1 MFLFANVPA
10 APAGF
15 SVTVSVPTTPTSV
28 ALPALR
34 LAIVLPS

>member
-10 APAGF
+10 APTEF

-28 ALPALR
+28 ALPVLR
-34 LAIVLPS
+34 LATVFPS